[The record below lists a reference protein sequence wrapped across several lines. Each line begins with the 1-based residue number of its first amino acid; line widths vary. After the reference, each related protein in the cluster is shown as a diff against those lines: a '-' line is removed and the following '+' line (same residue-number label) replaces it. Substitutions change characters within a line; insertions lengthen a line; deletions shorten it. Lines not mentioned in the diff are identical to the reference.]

1 MPAAARRSTL
11 GAGAAGP
18 HRLSVAA
25 DNAGMG
31 GSPWAV
37 NRHSLATRGRRSS
50 VAPSRLSG
58 TGKMLSRLSVG
69 LTDALQWLGIR
80 GKIPAAGAAAAVM
93 AEAGAAGAVAADR
106 PALSPIAS
114 PGGEE
119 GSNEVGDSPL
129 VPQSVAVTALEQLSA
144 DSSAAA
150 ATGLAAEA
158 ADEEAD
164 VAEGSAAAEEAAAA
178 AAAAVSPLPAA
189 TPGAADVVA
198 EGAAPS
204 EEAAAAEAAAEAA
217 AAEPEAA
224 PASPAVEAL
233 RHELEAKLQLQEE
246 QQVAAQLEEPA
257 AEVKA
262 AEGEEE
268 AEELTPLQQLLVL
281 CGQEVRKAVGMSQP
295 WCALPGAAL
304 RTHALS
310 FQSA

>member
-1 MPAAARRSTL
+1 MPAAVRRSTL
-11 GAGAAGP
+11 GVGAAGP

-80 GKIPAAGAAAAVM
+80 GKIPAAGAVAALT
-93 AEAGAAGAVAADR
+93 AEAGAAGAAAADR

-119 GSNEVGDSPL
+119 GGSEAGDSPL
-129 VPQSVAVTALEQLSA
+129 APQSVAVTALEQLPA
-144 DSSAAA
+144 DSSAVAPSPV
-150 ATGLAAEA
+150 AAEVA
-158 ADEEAD
+158 TEQAD
-164 VAEGSAAAEEAAAA
+164 VAEGSAEEQDA
-178 AAAAVSPLPAA
+178 AAAAVAASPLPAA
-189 TPGAADVVA
+189 TPGGADEAA

-204 EEAAAAEAAAEAA
+204 EEEAAAAEAAAEVA

-246 QQVAAQLEEPA
+246 QQASAQLEEPA
-257 AEVKA
+257 AEAEA
-262 AEGEEE
+262 AEEEEE

-281 CGQEVRKAVGMSQP
+281 CGQEVRWAVGMAQP
-295 WCALPGAAL
+295 WRALPGAAL
-304 RTHALS
+304 QKRALS
-310 FQSA
+310 FQLA

>member
-93 AEAGAAGAVAADR
+93 AEAGAAGVAAADR

-129 VPQSVAVTALEQLSA
+129 APQSVAVTALEQLPA

-158 ADEEAD
+158 ADEQAD
-164 VAEGSAAAEEAAAA
+164 VAEGSAAAEEAAA

-304 RTHALS
+304 RRMH
-310 FQSA
+310 

>member
-1 MPAAARRSTL
+1 MVCVFNLLHLPSSLLHRQQGGVPAAARRSTL

-80 GKIPAAGAAAAVM
+80 GKIPAAGAAAAQGLH
-93 AEAGAAGAVAADR
+93 AADAGAGAAGADR

-119 GSNEVGDSPL
+119 GGSEAGDSPL
-129 VPQSVAVTALEQLSA
+129 LSQSRAVTALEQLPA

-150 ATGLAAEA
+150 ASPAAA
-158 ADEEAD
+158 AAADDEEAD
-164 VAEGSAAAEEAAAA
+164 AAAVDEEAAAA
-178 AAAAVSPLPAA
+178 AASPLPAA
-189 TPGAADVVA
+189 DEQPAEAEPAEEETAAN
-198 EGAAPS
+198 EQ
-204 EEAAAAEAAAEAA
+204 AAEAAAEA
-217 AAEPEAA
+217 EAA
-224 PASPAVEAL
+224 PASPAIEAL
-233 RHELEAKLQLQEE
+233 RHELEAKLQLQE
-246 QQVAAQLEEPA
+246 QQAAQLEEAA
-257 AEVKA
+257 AE
-262 AEGEEE
+262 AEGPAEDEE
-268 AEELTPLQQLLVL
+268 AEELTSLQQLLVL
-281 CGQEVRKAVGMSQP
+281 CGQEVRRAV
-295 WCALPGAAL
+295 WDAA
-304 RTHALS
+304 A
-310 FQSA
+310 QCVA